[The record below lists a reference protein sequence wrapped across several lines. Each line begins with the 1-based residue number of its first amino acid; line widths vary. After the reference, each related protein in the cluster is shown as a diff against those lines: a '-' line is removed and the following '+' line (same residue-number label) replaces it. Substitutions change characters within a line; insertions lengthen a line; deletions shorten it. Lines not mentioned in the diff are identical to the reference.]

1 MTTEITHLND
11 LLLIYYLTALI
22 KESNYYQSQ
31 NPNCITN
38 RETFK
43 HCQTFETV
51 LSDYYKLISTIKK
64 SGIFKGLTKKK
75 IYQSCKA

>member
-11 LLLIYYLTALI
+11 LLQIYYLTALI

-43 HCQTFETV
+43 PCQTFETV

>member
-11 LLLIYYLTALI
+11 LLQIYYLTALI

-43 HCQTFETV
+43 FN
-51 LSDYYKLISTIKK
+51 LM
-64 SGIFKGLTKKK
+64 K
-75 IYQSCKA
+75 I